1 MPAMRQFSEAS
12 LSDEAKLHLRKIKFA
27 LILMMI
33 GTGVRIMVGDLNCFV
48 DVCAIIM
55 GIFLLRTDPTFLT
68 CYAFLVN
75 SICRMCCSEGGLRLL
90 VPFSLICAVNGF
102 FNFILFFCLP
112 LNAIVTYAYLL
123 SSTGALTAAY
133 YGYQVFKELSPLVE
147 AEIGQGGY
155 FGGPQGFRGMNQPL
169 MGDRQRDQRSY
180 PAQAPAQQHFT
191 LFGGEGRRLVDDT
204 QTASA
209 PAWNGEPKT

>member
-12 LSDEAKLHLRKIKFA
+12 LSDEAKLHLRKIKFS
-27 LILMMI
+27 IVLMMI
-33 GTGVRIMVGDLNCFV
+33 GTGVRIIVGDFNCFV

-55 GIFLLRTDPTFLT
+55 GIFLLRTDPTFVT

-133 YGYQVFKELSPLVE
+133 YGYQVFKELSPLDSE
-147 AEIGQGGY
+147 AGQGGY
-155 FGGPQGFRGMNQPL
+155 FGGPQGFRGLNQPL
-169 MGDRQRDQRSY
+169 MQGNQQQQR
-180 PAQAPAQQHFT
+180 PLAQPPAQQHFT
-191 LFGGEGRRLVDDT
+191 LFGGEGRRL
-204 QTASA
+204 
-209 PAWNGEPKT
+209 G